1 MRNTEVRRG
10 WIVMLW
16 GGLLSLYLMA
26 PAYAFTPSD
35 SPLLSAGAVTPN
47 VMLLID
53 DSGSMNNIIWA
64 AGFDP
69 AAAQTRTY
77 VCGANNNCND
87 RDTELDQ
94 ADSNILLLGL
104 FRGGCSSGWYGFYRP
119 SLGRIC
125 LRLPDPVGSGNTRYT
140 GKYLAYLVT
149 LANGSNRDFTTG
161 TIPNDYR
168 INVAR
173 DVSNDLVA
181 NNRALRIGL
190 ATFNPPSF
198 SNNGPGGYIA
208 RAVSDLSPVSG
219 SVTQTQANSNYSALI
234 NAINSLGA
242 VANTPLAES
251 YYEVTRYFR
260 GMAPYYNGT
269 PSTYTSPIQYRCQKN
284 FGVVITDG
292 LPTFDR
298 TFPTN
303 DPLGSARLPNW
314 DGLSTNDGADRNGDA
329 EGDTLYLDDIAKFA
343 FDIDMR
349 STGTDATGQSWNA
362 ADFPRQYLNTYTVGF
377 AVTNTMLSDAARYG
391 AGKYYPASD
400 SAGLN
405 DALSSALSDIT
416 SKAGS
421 GGGGTTNA
429 ATVSSTSSYYQTTY
443 DPKDWRGTIRA
454 FGFTATGTVNRAAVQ
469 WTTDTAI
476 VPGATAPIYQSWN
489 TATNVPVTLAYG
501 NFSPAQQTSL
511 SQNLPTGITGNDLV
525 EWSKGVNK
533 TGLKVRSV
541 LLGDIIN
548 SPLVLASPNEQTAA
562 DLLNDTSYSTYLAT
576 KAANMNTS
584 LVVNAND
591 GFFSVINGANGT
603 RRYAYMPSSVLPSLQ
618 DIADT
623 NYVNGV
629 SHKFLVDGQVGVFD
643 TQSGSAWKTVALGGT
658 GAGGKTF
665 YAVQLFDATA
675 GNVLRA
681 LWEISAPT
689 VANTANAFNDL
700 GYAYARPEVAR
711 LADGRWA
718 AFISNGYGSNSGVAA
733 LYVVDIRDGSLIR
746 KIVVNS
752 NETDNG
758 LSSVKLRVNS
768 QNVVQAAYGGDLKG
782 RMWKFDLSGTSPTAW
797 GVAFSGQPLF
807 TAPGGATQPIT
818 VQPLLANNPQGG
830 TQVFFG
836 TGKFNEAAD
845 KLNKD
850 LQGFYSIWDATGGAG
865 QITVSSLQAQ
875 SITGVFS
882 GSTGQFVTTS
892 QTDVAYPTKKG
903 WYLPLV
909 YNNVL
914 TGERV
919 INPANLVSGRVV
931 FTTAAVDTTDPCASF
946 GTGKL
951 IELDAFNGKMLN
963 YAVLDTNG
971 DGTLNSSDTISSGVV
986 FTGGIPTLSAVVS
999 ASGAT
1004 NMIVNDSSG
1013 NITELLE
1020 KSVGGSRRIMWRQI
1034 Q

>member
-1 MRNTEVRRG
+1 MPNIKALLG
-10 WIVMLW
+10 MLW
-16 GGLLSLYLMA
+16 GALLSLYLAA

-35 SPLLSAGAVTPN
+35 SPLLSAAAVTPN

-69 AAAQTRTY
+69 TATQTRTY
-77 VCGANNNCND
+77 ACNASNNCND
-87 RDTELDQ
+87 RYELDLD
-94 ADSNILLLGL
+94 DSNILLLGL
-104 FRGGCSSGWYGFYRP
+104 LRGGCSSGWYGFYRP

-125 LRLPDPVGSGNTRYT
+125 LRLPDPVGNGDTRYT
-140 GKYLAYLVT
+140 GRYLAYLVT
-149 LANGSNRDFTTG
+149 LANGSSRDFTTG
-161 TIPNDYR
+161 SIPTDYR

-190 ATFNPPSF
+190 ATFNPPNF
-198 SNNGPGGYIA
+198 SNSGPGGYIA
-208 RAVSDLSPVSG
+208 RAISDLSPVTG
-219 SVTQTQANSNYSALI
+219 SVTQTQANSNYSALL
-234 NAINSLGA
+234 NAINGLGA

-269 PSTYTSPIQYRCQKN
+269 PATYTSPIQYRCQKN

-298 TFPTN
+298 TFPSN
-303 DPLGSARLPNW
+303 DPLGLARLPNW
-314 DGLSTNDGADRNGDA
+314 DGISSNDGNNLSGDA

-343 FDIDMR
+343 FDVDMR
-349 STGTDATGQSWNA
+349 STGTDATGKSWNA
-362 ADFPRQYLNTYTVGF
+362 TDFPRQYLNTYTVGF
-377 AVTNTMLSDAARYG
+377 AVTNQMLSDAARYG

-400 SAGLN
+400 SEGLN
-405 DALSSALSDIT
+405 SALSSALSDIT

-429 ATVSSTSSYYQTTY
+429 ATLSSTSSYYQTTY

-454 FGFTATGTVNRAAVQ
+454 FGFTTAGTVNTAAVQ

-476 VPGATAPIYQSWN
+476 VPGATPPIYQSWN

-533 TGLKVRSV
+533 TGLKARSA

-548 SPLVLASPNEQTAA
+548 SPLVLASPNDQTAA
-562 DLLNDTSYSTYLAT
+562 DLLNDTSYSTYLTT
-576 KAANMNTS
+576 KATNMSTS
-584 LVVNAND
+584 LVVNGND
-591 GFFSVINGANGT
+591 GFFSVINSANGT
-603 RRYAYMPSSVLPSLQ
+603 RRYAYMPSNVLPSLQ

-623 NYVNGV
+623 NYINGV

-643 TQSGSAWKTVALGGT
+643 VQSGSAWKTVALGGT

-665 YAVQLFDATA
+665 FAVQLFDAAA
-675 GNVLRA
+675 GNAFRA
-681 LWEISAPT
+681 LWEIRAPT
-689 VANTANAFNDL
+689 VASTANVFNDL

-718 AFISNGYGSNSGVAA
+718 AFIANGYGSNSGVAA

-746 KIVVNS
+746 KIVINS
-752 NETDNG
+752 SETDNG

-782 RMWKFDLSGTSPTAW
+782 RMWKFDLSGTSPTTW
-797 GVAFSGQPLF
+797 GLAFAGQPLF

-818 VQPLLANNPQGG
+818 VQPLLADNPQGG

-850 LQGFYSIWDATGGAG
+850 LQAFYSIWDATGGG
-865 QITVSSLQAQ
+865 GKSLCRACRPSRSRGCFQAAP
-875 SITGVFS
+875 G
-882 GSTGQFVTTS
+882 
-892 QTDVAYPTKKG
+892 
-903 WYLPLV
+903 
-909 YNNVL
+909 
-914 TGERV
+914 
-919 INPANLVSGRVV
+919 
-931 FTTAAVDTTDPCASF
+931 
-946 GTGKL
+946 
-951 IELDAFNGKMLN
+951 
-963 YAVLDTNG
+963 
-971 DGTLNSSDTISSGVV
+971 NS
-986 FTGGIPTLSAVVS
+986 
-999 ASGAT
+999 
-1004 NMIVNDSSG
+1004 
-1013 NITELLE
+1013 
-1020 KSVGGSRRIMWRQI
+1020 
-1034 Q
+1034 